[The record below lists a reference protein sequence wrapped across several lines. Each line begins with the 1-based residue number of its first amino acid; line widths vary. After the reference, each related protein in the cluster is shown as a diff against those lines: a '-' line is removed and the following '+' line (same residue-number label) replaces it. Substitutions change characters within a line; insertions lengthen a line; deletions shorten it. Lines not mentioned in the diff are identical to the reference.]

1 MIRVTTRYT
10 ARWVALPLLGAL
22 LACGSEPEARPSGAR
37 IDAPEEQRMQRNT
50 GQNRAP
56 VIERVRLEPRDPRT
70 NDVVRAR
77 VAARDPDGEP
87 AHLRYAWSIDGIR
100 LPNTGDTLELHRA
113 RKGARVEV
121 EVTASDGRAMS
132 EPRGTSVEVENS
144 APVVTSLQVDAPSPL
159 KPGQA
164 ALAVAE
170 ASDPDGDPVRVEIE
184 WWVDDRRA
192 GQGASFDTSAMRSG
206 ESLRARARAGDGE
219 SWGSFAESA
228 ALALGNLAPEIV
240 SAPGGLGP
248 DGVFRYQ
255 LEARDPEGD
264 RNLRYELVTGPAGM
278 QIDAVLGELTWTPQA
293 EQAGT
298 HPVELR
304 VVDSAGSEAGQA
316 FEITVALPE
325 LEDGAEVPAAPA
337 P

>member
-1 MIRVTTRYT
+1 MIRVTTRCT
-10 ARWVALPLLGAL
+10 IRWVALPLLGAL
-22 LACGSEPEARPSGAR
+22 LACGSEPEPRPSGAR
-37 IDAPEEQRMQRNT
+37 MDAPDAQRVQHNS

-87 AHLRYAWSIDGIR
+87 AHLRYAWTIDGIR

-121 EVTASDGRAMS
+121 EVTASDGRAAS
-132 EPRGTSVEVENS
+132 APRSAAVEVENS
-144 APVVTSLQVDAPSPL
+144 PPVITSIQVDAPSPL
-159 KPGQA
+159 QPGQA
-164 ALAVAE
+164 ALAVAQ
-170 ASDPDGDPVRVEIE
+170 ANDADGDPVQVEIE

-192 GQGASFDTSAMRSG
+192 GVGASFDTSALRTG

-219 SWGSFAESA
+219 SWGAFADSA
-228 ALALGNLAPEIV
+228 ALTLGNLAPEIV

-264 RNLRYELVTGPAGM
+264 RNLRYELVSGPAGM

-316 FEITVALPE
+316 FEITVSVPE
-325 LEDGAEVPAAPA
+325 PETGAGVPAAQA